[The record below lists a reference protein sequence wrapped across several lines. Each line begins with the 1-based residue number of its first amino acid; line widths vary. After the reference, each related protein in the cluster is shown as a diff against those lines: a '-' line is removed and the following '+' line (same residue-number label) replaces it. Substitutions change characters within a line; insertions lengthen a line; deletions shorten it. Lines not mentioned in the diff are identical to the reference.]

1 MHRLRNTKIIA
12 TLGPETSDV
21 SAIEQLFLKGVDVFR
36 INFSHGKK
44 EEHQARISII
54 REVEQKYQRPIG
66 ILLDLQGPKLRI
78 GMFEDGKI
86 FLKEGD
92 TFCLDLQSTP
102 GSNSR
107 VYLPHPE
114 IFAVL
119 SVGQSLLLDDG
130 KIRLEVI
137 KNGLDF
143 ALTKVI
149 VGGPL
154 SNKKGVNVPD
164 CKLPID
170 ALTQKDREDLEF
182 GLSLGIDWVALSFV
196 QTPKDV
202 MQIKAIVQNQ
212 AKIISKLE
220 KPQAIESLENIV
232 ALSDGILVARGD
244 LGVEMPPEDVPV
256 LQKKIIECCHKFG
269 KPVGVATQM
278 LESMIL
284 NPTPTRAEASDVAN
298 AVYQGADAVMLSAET
313 AVGKYPLQSVE
324 MMDRIIK
331 RVEADLLNT
340 KKDFS
345 CSLNKNDDIKK
356 TISDALMESLQ
367 QLSYTLDIKA
377 FVVYSF
383 SGNAALKAAKSR
395 PCAPILT
402 LTPCSKTYRYLSL
415 VWGVHPLV
423 THEIFSFTQMVQTAS
438 LCVLKEDLA
447 KAGDTI
453 CIIAGTPFGQMGSTN
468 ILHIAKVEEILENPL
483 TKF

>member
-12 TLGPETSDV
+12 TLGPETNT
-21 SAIEQLFLKGVDVFR
+21 IEMIESLFLKGVDVFR

-44 EEHQARISII
+44 VEHEACIAII

-78 GMFEDGKI
+78 GMFEEGKI
-86 FLKEGD
+86 LLKEGD
-92 TFCLDLQSTP
+92 SFCLDLINSP
-102 GSNSR
+102 GNHNR

-119 SVGQSLLLDDG
+119 TQGQTLLLDDG
-130 KIRLEVI
+130 KIRLKVI
-137 KNGLDF
+137 ENGTDF
-143 ALTKVI
+143 AVTEVI
-149 VGGPL
+149 VGGTL
-154 SNKKGVNVPD
+154 SNKKGVNVPE
-164 CKLPID
+164 CRLPID

-182 GLSLGIDWVALSFV
+182 GLSLSIDWVALSFV

-220 KPQAIESLENIV
+220 KPQAIDSLEEIV
-232 ALSDGILVARGD
+232 ELSDAILVARGD
-244 LGVEMPPEDVPV
+244 LGVEMQPEDVPV
-256 LQKKIIECCHKFG
+256 IQKKIIECCHRHG

-278 LESMIL
+278 LESMIS
-284 NPTPTRAEASDVAN
+284 NPTPTRAEASDVAT

-331 RVEADLLNT
+331 RVEKDLFHS

-345 CSLNKNDDIKK
+345 MSLIKDNNVKK
-356 TISDALMESLQ
+356 TICDALMETIQ
-367 QLSYTLDIKA
+367 QLSYTLDIKT

-383 SGNAALKAAKSR
+383 SGNTALKAAKSR
-395 PCAPILT
+395 PCGTILT
-402 LTPCSKTYRYLSL
+402 LTSCQKTYRYLTL

-423 THEIFSFTQMVQTAS
+423 SHEIFSFTQMIQTANDS
-438 LCVLKEDLA
+438 VLKENLS
-447 KAGDTI
+447 KEGDTI
-453 CIIAGTPFGQMGSTN
+453 GIIAGTPFGQTGNTN
-468 ILHIAKVEEILENPL
+468 VLHIAKVEQS
-483 TKF
+483 TG